1 MRQVQQMQQVDVIQ
15 QCLVR
20 LRRLRMTSGMAFR
33 QWPTAEALVA
43 ASKGA
48 NDGVQ
53 PLGCIRLK
61 ARVDLGDQ
69 TATILYL

>member
-20 LRRLRMTSGMAFR
+20 LRRLRMSGMVFR

-48 NDGVQ
+48 NDGVHH
-53 PLGCIRLK
+53 LG
-61 ARVDLGDQ
+61 ASS
-69 TATILYL
+69 